1 MGFMNFG
8 GKRYWDV
15 REKESVHFPI
25 VNKNTSLE
33 SDARARTDGRALL
46 NSTVEAAQEEKERLE
61 NIQRNDRKLREAV
74 AERRSNGGPKFAP
87 AARSE

>member
-15 REKESVHFPI
+15 REKENVNFPI
-25 VNKNTSLE
+25 VNTNTSLE

-46 NSTVEAAQEEKERLE
+46 NSTVEAA
-61 NIQRNDRKLREAV
+61 
-74 AERRSNGGPKFAP
+74 
-87 AARSE
+87 